1 MRNLFYGHVWNEWF
15 LPGKSWT
22 FCQYTHRGHVD
33 GIKDGKYNY
42 VDLNVFRGTP
52 EDLEALTISRKSN

>member
-1 MRNLFYGHVWNEWF
+1 MVT
-15 LPGKSWT
+15 GKSWT